1 MGNINIFNIGKLL
14 INPGVRFFI
23 ETGTYKGEGVEFACA
38 HNFEKIFSIEIFD
51 EMASEASR
59 KFSHDERVS
68 IINDNSSS
76 GLKSILSELKGNS
89 LFWLDAH
96 FPMADAGLRGY
107 EDEKDPNLNIPLLKE
122 LEIISTRRDKYND
135 VMIIDDLRLFEDVPP
150 GEPVVGVNE
159 HWKSIGQPHVTK
171 ENLVHFD
178 LAQEVSR
185 LFPDHAESRVWID
198 AGFLIL
204 TPRNS

>member
-1 MGNINIFNIGKLL
+1 MGNIQTFNIGKFF
-14 INPGVRFFI
+14 IDPGVRFFI
-23 ETGTYKGEGVEFACA
+23 ETGTFKGEGVDFACR

-51 EMASEASR
+51 KMASQAAQ
-59 KFSHDERVS
+59 KFSHDERVT
-68 IINDNSSS
+68 ILNNNSAS
-76 GLKSILSELKGNS
+76 GLTSILPELDGNS

-96 FPMADAGLRGY
+96 FPMADAGLRTY
-107 EDEKDPNLNIPLLKE
+107 DDEKDPHLNIPLLRE
-122 LEIISTRRDKYND
+122 LEIISTRRDRYKD

-171 ENLVHFD
+171 ENLVHFN

-185 LFPDHAESRVWID
+185 LFPNHAESRVWID
-198 AGFLIL
+198 AGFLVL
-204 TPRNS
+204 TPIS